1 MLVMLSSMCLF
12 FLDIKSKYTDVE
24 ILELF
29 ENDDISKLDINRIY
43 KYLDKYTKENVLSE
57 DCSEVDETELTELMI

>member
-1 MLVMLSSMCLF
+1 MCLF
-12 FLDIKSKYTDVE
+12 FLDIKSKYSDTE

-43 KYLDKYTKENVLSE
+43 KYLDKYTKENVLEEEE
-57 DCSEVDETELTELMI
+57 DEVEEIIE